1 MFPGPVQSRRKRKRR
16 QYGFSFQGEPM
27 HLMKEVVFPLA
38 VFFAGLTLFCT
49 KNSPTGPGSASGSGS
64 LETAAS
70 VVVDTETI
78 PSSGGTFAITNSSS
92 AINGFSITVPANAF
106 SGSRDFQVSTSEIK
120 SHTFGADFH
129 PVTPVVTIDA
139 GAGYADSAIIITI
152 PAKIPSSSFAMGFI
166 WTISQRLSGRT
177 AGCDRRRASITVAT
191 RTFTAPSAQPGLAEI
206 VLPFDHRALNFGER
220 HRHDGP
226 LQQRDHSVRLSS
238 AGRRSGNLS
247 MPGPILQTAACA
259 RGRALPPCGI
269 TARRNQRPPAV
280 ALSCL

>member
-1 MFPGPVQSRRKRKRR
+1 
-16 QYGFSFQGEPM
+16 M

-70 VVVDTETI
+70 VVVGTETI

-152 PAKIPSSSFAMGFI
+152 LRKFRAAVLPWGSSTM
-166 WTISQRLSGRT
+166 QRAALWKDCRLWLKTLQASPLPRGLSPP
-177 AGCDRRRASITVAT
+177 RRRS
-191 RTFTAPSAQPGLAEI
+191 RGSRI
-206 VLPFDHRALNFGER
+206 V
-220 HRHDGP
+220 P
-226 LQQRDHSVRLSS
+226 LS
-238 AGRRSGNLS
+238 
-247 MPGPILQTAACA
+247 T
-259 RGRALPPCGI
+259 
-269 TARRNQRPPAV
+269 T
-280 ALSCL
+280 ALSILVSA